1 MQVQK
6 INNQSQ
12 NKTNFQGK
20 IFVDPDLSYEPC
32 KFVRQH
38 FETMKNM
45 IADKPYDLFI
55 KQDHAEKTV
64 SIIAQ
69 KETDLGKRKA
79 NKHIVKMSQNLEF
92 YDIAAQNVIEE
103 FDKKLANLPPTFTE
117 KTRKFFNKLGR
128 KFMEIMQDE

>member
-12 NKTNFQGK
+12 NNTNFQGK
-20 IFVDPDLSYEPC
+20 IFVEPDLSYEPC
-32 KFVRQH
+32 KFVRRH

-69 KETDLGKRKA
+69 KETDLGKIKA

-92 YDIAAQNVIEE
+92 YDIATQNVIEE
-103 FDKKLANLPPTFTE
+103 FDKKLANLPPTFKE
-117 KTRKFFNKLGR
+117 KTIKFFNKLGR